1 MKLKLK
7 QEEINLKAKT
17 LEDIST
23 NHENCDVQKFINY
36 ISEHLEKTNNLS
48 NCKIENLNERELYQ
62 KLKEI
67 FYFAVEKNDYLK
79 ALSIMCNKHYTDFIN
94 INTNMFDNNGKNI
107 TYQVATISSKTNLN
121 GSTLDL
127 NLLRKL
133 TKKDEILLVKKI
145 LIEPS
150 KTKKDPH
157 KEKYENHQF
166 IEIDINE
173 SNLNEDSDLF
183 LYFIEIL
190 KKDILVKD
198 ILHATKL
205 YIDELMYQAKSII
218 KLSEVRNNQEL
229 ALIGKKYKKA
239 FEKYFEDQTPSQKT
253 KIPKYKRKR
262 K

>member
-7 QEEINLKAKT
+7 QEEINLKEKT

-36 ISEHLEKTNNLS
+36 INEHLDKANKLL

-67 FYFAVEKNDYLK
+67 FYFTVEEKDYLK
-79 ALSIMCNKHYTDFIN
+79 ALSSMYNKHYTDFIN

-107 TYQVATISSKTNLN
+107 TYQVATISSKTYLN

-127 NLLRKL
+127 NLLKKL

-150 KTKKDPH
+150 KSKKDPY

-166 IEIDINE
+166 IEIDIKDFFLDEN
-173 SNLNEDSDLF
+173 DDLF
-183 LYFIEIL
+183 PYFIEIL

-198 ILHATKL
+198 ILRDIKL
-205 YIDELMYQAKSII
+205 YIGELMYQAKSII

-229 ALIGKKYKKA
+229 AEIGKKYKKA
-239 FEKYFEDQTPSQKT
+239 FEAYFEEQSLKEES
-253 KIPKYKRKR
+253 PKSKRKKR
-262 K
+262 GK